1 MVSLHVETL
10 TPQPDEDSSNKTG
23 APLVNETITP
33 KGGTIKMESS
43 MKDDKKPEESLN
55 SGENHVKDA
64 LSDLKSF
71 DARENK
77 NVAAFAQALTTK
89 QKDSKGVT
97 SKEEERRLLEPKTVQ
112 LTPVSDQQE
121 ETKRSG
127 SARP

>member
-1 MVSLHVETL
+1 
-10 TPQPDEDSSNKTG
+10 
-23 APLVNETITP
+23 
-33 KGGTIKMESS
+33 

-77 NVAAFAQALTTK
+77 NVVAFAQAKLQAPTTK
-89 QKDSKGVT
+89 QKDSKVGT
-97 SKEEERRLLEPKTVQ
+97 SNEEERPLMEPKTVP
-112 LTPVSDQQE
+112 LTPVGDQQE

-127 SARP
+127 SAKP

>member
-1 MVSLHVETL
+1 
-10 TPQPDEDSSNKTG
+10 
-23 APLVNETITP
+23 
-33 KGGTIKMESS
+33 

>member
-1 MVSLHVETL
+1 
-10 TPQPDEDSSNKTG
+10 
-23 APLVNETITP
+23 
-33 KGGTIKMESS
+33 

-77 NVAAFAQALTTK
+77 NVVAFAQAKLQAPTTK
-89 QKDSKGVT
+89 QKDSKVGINN
-97 SKEEERRLLEPKTVQ
+97 EEERPLLEPKTVP
-112 LTPVSDQQE
+112 LTPVGDQQE

-127 SARP
+127 SAKP